1 MTLLVLAIACL
12 LAVTLGYTGVCAAQ
26 PFATCRHCHGFG
38 FATTTDRKGRPKR
51 GKTCRR
57 CKGHGIHIRR
67 GRHAYNIA
75 RGIHRDGTR

>member
-1 MTLLVLAIACL
+1 MTPTLLAIAFL
-12 LAVTLGYTGVCAAQ
+12 LAVMLGYIGVCAAA
-26 PFATCRHCHGFG
+26 PFARCRRCHGFG

-57 CKGHGIHIRR
+57 CKGHGIHIRA
-67 GRHAYNIA
+67 GRHAYNLA